1 MREQPVEE
9 SMDISPAE
17 VNVVVWEKGTRVN
30 EVGTRVNKVETRVDK
45 VGTRAKGKSRV
56 VIDDD
61 LMIGNNLMGN
71 NDIGSSMNN
80 WKGKAKVVDKPK
92 FITPTLP
99 DPTDKA
105 KLKWPAPNYDSA
117 SK

>member
-1 MREQPVEE
+1 M
-9 SMDISPAE
+9 
-17 VNVVVWEKGTRVN
+17 NVVIQEKETRVN
-30 EVGTRVNKVETRVDK
+30 EVGTKVNEVGARANKVETRVNK

-61 LMIGNNLMGN
+61 PMIGDDWMGN
-71 NDIGSSMNN
+71 NDVGSST
-80 WKGKAKVVDKPK
+80 KGKAKAVDKPK

-105 KLKWPAPNYDSA
+105 KLKWPALNDDTT

>member
-1 MREQPVEE
+1 M
-9 SMDISPAE
+9 
-17 VNVVVWEKGTRVN
+17 VVQEKGTRVN
-30 EVGTRVNKVETRVDK
+30 EVGTRANEVGARVNEVETRVNE

-61 LMIGNNLMGN
+61 PMIGDDWMGN
-71 NDIGSSMNN
+71 NDVGSST
-80 WKGKAKVVDKPK
+80 KGKAKAVDKPK

-105 KLKWPAPNYDSA
+105 KSKWPAPNDNTA